1 MTSLEEKKGFI
12 WFDGKIVHS
21 NEANVHVLTHTLHYG
36 LGVFE
41 GVRAYETPEGTKI
54 FRLND
59 HTERLFSSA
68 HAVDLEIPYS
78 IDEINNAQ
86 VEIVKI
92 NKLKEAYI
100 RPMCFYGSGSLGLR
114 ADDLKVHTI
123 VAAWEWPSYMA
134 PEVFEKGIK
143 VKISSYKR
151 ERGNLVS
158 RSKVNGNYVK
168 SMMAL
173 KEALKEGF
181 DEALLLDTENYI
193 SEGSGENLFA
203 VKNEELFTPSL
214 DASLDGITRKAIISL
229 AEELGMKV
237 NVKDLSESDIT
248 SSDEL
253 FFTGTAAEVV
263 PITQVNNLK
272 IGSGRRGKI
281 TEVLQ
286 KNYFDQVRGKRSSF
300 PEWHTLVD

>member
-173 KEALKEGF
+173 KEALKEGY

>member
-78 IDEINNAQ
+78 IDEINKAQ

-173 KEALKEGF
+173 KEALKEGY

-214 DASLDGITRKAIISL
+214 DASLDGITRKAIMSL

-272 IGSGRRGKI
+272 IGSGKRGKVP
-281 TEVLQ
+281 EVLQ
-286 KNYFDQVRGKRSSF
+286 KN
-300 PEWHTLVD
+300 

>member
-1 MTSLEEKKGFI
+1 MSSLEEKKGFI

-78 IDEINNAQ
+78 IDEINKAQ

-173 KEALKEGF
+173 KEALKEGY

-203 VKNEELFTPSL
+203 VKNDELFTPSL

-229 AEELGMKV
+229 AEELGIKV

-272 IGSGRRGKI
+272 IGSGRRGKV

-286 KNYFDQVRGKRSSF
+286 KNYFDQVRGKRSSI

>member
-78 IDEINNAQ
+78 IDEINKAQ

-92 NKLKEAYI
+92 NKLKAAYI

-173 KEALKEGF
+173 KEALKEGY

-203 VKNEELFTPSL
+203 VKNDELFTPSL

-229 AEELGMKV
+229 AEELGMRV

-272 IGSGRRGKI
+272 IGSGKRGKV

>member
-1 MTSLEEKKGFI
+1 MSSLEEKKGFI

-78 IDEINNAQ
+78 IDEINKAQ

-173 KEALKEGF
+173 KEALKEGY

-229 AEELGMKV
+229 AEELGMRV

-272 IGSGRRGKI
+272 IGSGRRGKV

>member
-272 IGSGRRGKI
+272 IGTGKRGKV

-300 PEWHTLVD
+300 PEWHTPID

>member
-78 IDEINNAQ
+78 IDEINKAQ

-173 KEALKEGF
+173 KEALKEGY

-203 VKNEELFTPSL
+203 VKNDELFTPSL

-229 AEELGMKV
+229 AEELGIKV

-272 IGSGRRGKI
+272 IGSGRRGKV

>member
-78 IDEINNAQ
+78 IDEINKAQ

-173 KEALKEGF
+173 KEALKEGY

-203 VKNEELFTPSL
+203 VKNGELFTPSL

-272 IGSGRRGKI
+272 IGSGRRGKV
-281 TEVLQ
+281 TEELQ